1 MLDIPGMDQ
10 METLPLDID
19 DSTSLASTTVGPEW
33 QEIFEREKAEETAEG
48 VRVESGLGG
57 DCGGAPNLAL
67 EVKEVEHSDEVEADT
82 KSGDKTSASMAV
94 ELPHI
99 EETSSAATPAEI
111 AEDKSK
117 DAAPTATPTN
127 KSSAQESG
135 KAGEQEKGKI
145 GEKVDLMSSLTFSNG
160 KTLEAVKAATWIS
173 QSESKHRVRKVK
185 ENRRKA
191 LEQEEP
197 VAPPAKP
204 ESWGKVETVSPAE
217 QCPPKTRGRKAKKT
231 EHAEEKDV
239 KKTTGRK
246 RKNKN
251 NKGSKSQK
259 KQPDAPAKRA
269 KVEANVSSDTRLTPS
284 QRVGEYLS
292 EKKRQR
298 LAKEA
303 EEAAARPAKSRKGGK
318 AELGNAAIKD
328 EGARKGKGP
337 KKKDDGRKKAR
348 RF

>member
-10 METLPLDID
+10 METLPMDID

-94 ELPHI
+94 ELPHV

-259 KQPDAPAKRA
+259 KH
-269 KVEANVSSDTRLTPS
+269 LTPPPN
-284 QRVGEYLS
+284 EP
-292 EKKRQR
+292 R
-298 LAKEA
+298 LKPMF
-303 EEAAARPAKSRKGGK
+303 PAILGLLLRRG
-318 AELGNAAIKD
+318 LGNT
-328 EGARKGKGP
+328 
-337 KKKDDGRKKAR
+337 
-348 RF
+348 